1 MQICGFCKKEIDRKD
16 FRKGLGLNRDTAQR
30 VSAGTYM
37 FSCPH
42 CHAILGFGMI

>member
-1 MQICGFCKKEIDRKD
+1 MQICGFCMKEIDRKD
-16 FRKGLGLNRDTAQR
+16 FRKGLGLKSDTDQKI
-30 VSAGTYM
+30 SSGTYM